1 MNMSADEY
9 RALAQLYIDSV
20 NANDEEGL
28 AKAFAEDFLDH
39 NSAQVSGLPPGLQG
53 VIVAHRMLHDSFPDL
68 KFTLHHTLVEGD
80 KVAIRVSA
88 KGTNSGAFY
97 GIPATGKVITW
108 DALRILRVENGKFVE
123 GVNQFDQLGILQQLG
138 VIPS

>member
-1 MNMSADEY
+1 MSADAY

-28 AKAFAEDFLDH
+28 AAAFAENFLDH
-39 NSAQVSGLPPGLQG
+39 NNAQVSGLPPGLQG
-53 VIVAHRMLHDSFPDL
+53 VIVAHRMLHESFPDL
-68 KFTLHHTLVEGD
+68 KFTLHQTLVEEN

-88 KGTNSGAFY
+88 RGTHTGAFY
-97 GIPATGKVITW
+97 GIPPTNKVITW
-108 DALRILRVENGKFVE
+108 NALRILRVANGKFVE

-138 VIPS
+138 VIPSS

>member
-1 MNMSADEY
+1 
-9 RALAQLYIDSV
+9 
-20 NANDEEGL
+20 
-28 AKAFAEDFLDH
+28 
-39 NSAQVSGLPPGLQG
+39 
-53 VIVAHRMLHDSFPDL
+53 MLHDSFPDL
-68 KFTLHHTLVEGD
+68 KFTLHQTLVEGN

-88 KGTNSGAFY
+88 KGTNTGAFY

-108 DALRILRVENGKFVE
+108 DALRILRVENGKFIE